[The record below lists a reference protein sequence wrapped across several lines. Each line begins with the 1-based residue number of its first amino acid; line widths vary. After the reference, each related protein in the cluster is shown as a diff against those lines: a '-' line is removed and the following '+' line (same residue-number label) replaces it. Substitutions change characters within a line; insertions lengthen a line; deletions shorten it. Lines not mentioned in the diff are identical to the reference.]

1 MVYSQLSKI
10 CGTSSHVPA
19 WGGILMGKME
29 AHFCHRRCSNRSI
42 DWVSWRKYFRFLCVI
57 VLGKPPKFCFFTN
70 MIDNRQVEILSPS
83 LNSIHHRGMVLVSGL
98 VCYKYNIRG
107 KGDRPSCEIWGR
119 KWSFNI
125 HLTHLSSLSSQQA
138 IHPAND
144 DVWLRVWV

>member
-1 MVYSQLSKI
+1 MVCCQLSKI
-10 CGTSSHVPA
+10 CGTSSHAPA
-19 WGGILMGKME
+19 QGGVLMGKWKRIFVTLAVKTGALIE
-29 AHFCHRRCSNRSI
+29 FHDDNILGFF
-42 DWVSWRKYFRFLCVI
+42 VSLFSANLQNS
-57 VLGKPPKFCFFTN
+57 VLRN
-70 MIDNRQVEILSPS
+70 MIDNRQVENLSPS

-107 KGDRPSCEIWGR
+107 KGDPSCEIWGR

-144 DVWLRVWV
+144 DVWLQVWV